1 MTQEITIEESRKAQ
15 LQNEFSKPY
24 FQNIIDTIKKDKN
37 QEITIYPDT
46 KDIFRAFELT
56 PWDKVQVIILGQ
68 DPYHGTG
75 QAHGL
80 SFSVP
85 EDIAPPPSLLNIF
98 KEINKEYPE
107 GKIDIKNGDLS
118 LRAQQWV
125 LLLNAFLTVQAS
137 TPLSHSKIGWEAFTD
152 QIISTLSDKK
162 QGLVFMLRGAF
173 AKSKSKFIDSSKH
186 LLLTSSHPSPL
197 AANQGGW
204 FGNNHFKLCNEYL
217 EKQGKKAINWSRL

>member
-1 MTQEITIEESRKAQ
+1 M
-15 LQNEFSKPY
+15 
-24 FQNIIDTIKKDKN
+24 
-37 QEITIYPDT
+37 
-46 KDIFRAFELT
+46 
-56 PWDKVQVIILGQ
+56 KVVILGQ
-68 DPYHGTG
+68 DPYHGAG

-85 EDIAPPPSLLNIF
+85 EGIMPPPSLLNIF
-98 KEINKEYPE
+98 KEIKTEYPDDQ
-107 GKIDIKNGDLS
+107 IDLRNGNLTP
-118 LRAQQWV
+118 RAQEGV

-137 TPLSHSKIGWEAFTD
+137 NPLSHSKIGWEGFTD
-152 QIISTLSDKK
+152 QIISLLSSQK
-162 QGLVFMLRGAF
+162 QGLVFMLWGGF
-173 AKSKSKFIDSSKH
+173 AKSKSKSIDSSKH

>member
-24 FQNIIDTIKKDKN
+24 FQNIIDTN
-37 QEITIYPDT
+37 
-46 KDIFRAFELT
+46 AFNTTALQ
-56 PWDKVQVIILGQ
+56 KVKVVILGQ

-118 LRAQQWV
+118 LRAQQ
-125 LLLNAFLTVQAS
+125 
-137 TPLSHSKIGWEAFTD
+137 
-152 QIISTLSDKK
+152 
-162 QGLVFMLRGAF
+162 
-173 AKSKSKFIDSSKH
+173 
-186 LLLTSSHPSPL
+186 
-197 AANQGGW
+197 
-204 FGNNHFKLCNEYL
+204 
-217 EKQGKKAINWSRL
+217 